1 MEEEKKYSLSEAHHT
16 FAVDFHGKTWDLLEK
31 KDRNQ
36 DENERM
42 LDYAHASLAH
52 WRTAGAEI
60 HHARGEWLVAR
71 VYTVLG
77 DKTNAL
83 YHASRCLELFETK
96 REKMADFD
104 AAFTFEAVARACALT
119 GDGAKAQEFIE
130 KARVTGQSIAD
141 DKDREAFFLEFDGGD
156 WYGVK

>member
-1 MEEEKKYSLSEAHHT
+1 MDEEKKYTLSEAHHH

-31 KDRNQ
+31 ADRSG
-36 DENERM
+36 DERERM

-60 HHARGEWLVAR
+60 HHQRGEWLVAR

-77 DKTNAL
+77 DKVNAMG
-83 YHASRCLELFETK
+83 HALRCLELFETK

-104 AAFTFEAVARACALT
+104 AAFTYEAVARACALT
-119 GDGAKAQEFIE
+119 GEKDKALEYIAKARE
-130 KARVTGQSIAD
+130 AGQSITD
-141 DKDREAFFLEFDGGD
+141 DGDREAFFMEFDGGD
-156 WYGVK
+156 WNGVK